1 VTGIPS
7 NPVSQGADVSET
19 PPHDLPVVHYEVAA
33 GVATVTMDS
42 PHNRNALSMALMGG
56 VLDSLHQ
63 ALADETVRV
72 VVLTHTGKVFCSGA
86 DLKETQSG
94 SGPGDIPVASLPA
107 ILRAIWESPKPVVAR
122 VAGPARAGGLGL
134 IGACDV
140 AVTVHDATF
149 AFTEVRIGV
158 IPAVISA
165 TVLPRLAPRAAAELF
180 LTGAVFDGR
189 RAEQVGLVTRAVE
202 VDELDDEV
210 ERYVDML
217 ARGGPHALAGTKQL
231 LRRTP
236 TGDLGAELEQL
247 TSMSVRY
254 FTSDE
259 GREGVASFREKRDAA
274 WVPVRTEA

>member
-1 VTGIPS
+1 VTGDPS
-7 NPVSQGADVSET
+7 NPPILGADVTET
-19 PPHDLPVVHYEVAA
+19 APHDLPVVHYGVSA

-42 PHNRNALSMALMGG
+42 PHNRNALSLALMGG
-56 VLDSLHQ
+56 VLDALRQ
-63 ALADETVRV
+63 ALADDTVRV
-72 VVLTHTGKVFCSGA
+72 VVLTHTGTVFCSGA

-122 VAGPARAGGLGL
+122 IAGPARAGGLGL
-134 IGACDV
+134 IGACDL
-140 AVTVHDATF
+140 AVTHHDATF
-149 AFTEVRIGV
+149 AFTEVRLGV

-189 RAEQVGLVTRAVE
+189 RAEEVGLVTRAVAPE
-202 VDELDDEV
+202 ALDDEV
-210 ERYVDML
+210 DRYVEL
-217 ARGGPHALAGTKQL
+217 LTRGGPHALAGTKQL

-236 TGDLGAELEQL
+236 APDLGTELEQL
-247 TSMSVRY
+247 TGMSVRY

-259 GREGVASFREKRDAA
+259 GREGVASFREKRNAA
-274 WVPVRTEA
+274 WVPARAGS